1 MLLRRIG
8 FFLLAILA
16 LLALLYSGDK
26 IYLYF
31 LCAFFLIILFSLL
44 QLILSCLSLTL
55 HTTISAP
62 ESEKMKPFTWFLY
75 PKAKLF
81 PISHVK
87 IITTVPESLSG
98 NTIKEAYATSI
109 ASHTS
114 FEIPIVLTYDYT
126 GKYTFSIYKVVVSDI
141 FGLFTYTFRQN
152 SKRLPPSQSILI
164 LPEVTAFSYP
174 SANLENQSDMI
185 KTNERNE
192 PAGIREYIRGD
203 QMNRIH
209 WKYTARAGKLHVK
222 EYEKYTKDTHIIFLD
237 LANPNLQ
244 GIRLNKIKDLLLGRV
259 ASLCANLISNGSPV
273 ILLCYKED
281 VSGLVSV
288 EYRDKDEMRRFL
300 ADCNFYKSLS
310 QIYMDPLSSSLL
322 SDMTDFTIFSA
333 STTPQFY
340 EDIAK
345 TASYITSVMIYLI
358 PQRDHI
364 DEQKELVHK
373 LSDQGFFAE
382 LLTDDS
388 SSVQGGGI

>member
-8 FFLLAILA
+8 FFVLTLLA

-26 IYLYF
+26 IYLFF
-31 LCAFFLIILFSLL
+31 LCAFLLIILFSLL
-44 QLILSCLSLTL
+44 QLIFSCLSLTL

-62 ESEKMKPFTWFLY
+62 ESEKSEPFSWFLY
-75 PKAKLF
+75 PKARLF

-87 IITTVPESLSG
+87 IITTVPDSLSG
-98 NTIKEAYATSI
+98 NAKMEAYATSL
-109 ASHTS
+109 ASYTS
-114 FEIPIVLTYDYT
+114 FEIPIVLSYEYT
-126 GKYTFSIYKVVVSDI
+126 GKYTFSIQKAVVSDV
-141 FGLFTYTFRQN
+141 FGLFTYTFRQK
-152 SKRLPPSQSILI
+152 SKRLPPSQTILI
-164 LPEVTAFSYP
+164 LPEVTAFTYP
-174 SANLENQSDMI
+174 SANLETQSEMI

-222 EYEKYTKDTHIIFLD
+222 EYEKYTKDNHIIFLD

-273 ILLCYKED
+273 ILLCYHED
-281 VSGLVSV
+281 VNGLVAV

-300 ADCNFYKSLS
+300 AKCNFYTPLS
-310 QIYMDPLSSSLL
+310 QMYMNPLSSSLL
-322 SDMTDFTIFSA
+322 SEMTDFTLFSA
-333 STTPQFY
+333 SITSQFY

-345 TASYITSVMIYLI
+345 TALFITSVMIYLI

-373 LSDQGFFAE
+373 LIDQGFSAE

-388 SSVQGGGI
+388 SSVQGGEV